1 MDGAEIRTIQSMSL
15 GARGDVDLQGGD
27 EVTSGPYRGVFATRD
42 LPAGWEAARVPISMF
57 VNIEHVLADKVLGA
71 EIRRA
76 ETRLGYEV
84 YEPAALGVFLA
95 RSASRRSAERAAD
108 LAADGLDYADK
119 FASYAKWLARSDVYG
134 SPALWRGDGEI
145 PEKECVDGGPLR
157 SLPALTDWLEGTS
170 ILREAQVWQEAL
182 FENWRE
188 WGRDAWSRTVD
199 GREQPSPRK
208 SSSED
213 FCREHR
219 HRRRFMLWAQIVQSR
234 VHTVSVRDRAGKW
247 VKTKCMVPVADAI
260 NTGPPSGLN
269 VRCFT
274 NDASTHFV
282 CETLKPVV
290 AGSEL
295 LTAYGSGGM
304 SPGRILLQYG
314 FVPPWLVRV
323 PRQLPAGGGR
333 PANAEN
339 VFSSDVIWIRVG
351 TNRTEEKFSSNHDVD
366 RLVEKWGVVQI
377 LYGVER
383 ALAAIQAGEAAF
395 GEGTR
400 NRLRAICA
408 AARAAEQTQLEA
420 ARAYIAEKVGPQ
432 HGD

>member
-1 MDGAEIRTIQSMSL
+1 M
-15 GARGDVDLQGGD
+15 
-27 EVTSGPYRGVFATRD
+27 
-42 LPAGWEAARVPISMF
+42 
-57 VNIEHVLADKVLGA
+57 
-71 EIRRA
+71 
-76 ETRLGYEV
+76 

-199 GREQPSPRK
+199 EREQPSPRK

-260 NTGPPSGLN
+260 NTGPLVSTTLLHERRVDPLCVRDAETCGRRLRVADGVRERRYVAGEDSASVRVCATVAGESAPAVARRRRTSRKCGERLFFGCYLDQGGHEPHGGEILLEPRRRSPSG
-269 VRCFT
+269 
-274 NDASTHFV
+274 
-282 CETLKPVV
+282 K
-290 AGSEL
+290 
-295 LTAYGSGGM
+295 M
-304 SPGRILLQYG
+304 GRG
-314 FVPPWLVRV
+314 
-323 PRQLPAGGGR
+323 
-333 PANAEN
+333 
-339 VFSSDVIWIRVG
+339 
-351 TNRTEEKFSSNHDVD
+351 
-366 RLVEKWGVVQI
+366 
-377 LYGVER
+377 
-383 ALAAIQAGEAAF
+383 
-395 GEGTR
+395 
-400 NRLRAICA
+400 
-408 AARAAEQTQLEA
+408 
-420 ARAYIAEKVGPQ
+420 
-432 HGD
+432 